1 MDTALPS
8 ISRTKVA
15 DRQLAHGVAVTTPHR
30 MHAIPLPDGFWTGHT
45 WLRIAYR
52 VVECG
57 VTVVMLAVAAPIMVI
72 EALLIKLESRGPAL
86 FWQRRVGQSVV
97 RRGSDI
103 AGRDDLIP
111 PEGGFQPDVMYL
123 VPEVIDFVKFR
134 TMYVDAPE
142 RFPELYDVKFGSTEA
157 FLASYYKGEND
168 PRVTPLGGFLRRTTL
183 DELQNLFLV
192 LSGKM
197 RLVGP
202 MPEGPWLVPYYT
214 PEQMLK
220 FAVKPGVTGLPQ
232 CSGRGQL
239 PIGEQIGLDLDYVRR
254 RSVWL
259 DIRILIQ
266 TLLSVLRRKGA
277 F

>member
-1 MDTALPS
+1 
-8 ISRTKVA
+8 
-15 DRQLAHGVAVTTPHR
+15 
-30 MHAIPLPDGFWTGHT
+30 
-45 WLRIAYR
+45 
-52 VVECG
+52 
-57 VTVVMLAVAAPIMVI
+57 
-72 EALLIKLESRGPAL
+72 
-86 FWQRRVGQSVV
+86 
-97 RRGSDI
+97 
-103 AGRDDLIP
+103 
-111 PEGGFQPDVMYL
+111 
-123 VPEVIDFVKFR
+123 
-134 TMYVDAPE
+134 MYVDARK
-142 RFPELYDVKFGSTEA
+142 RFPELYDVKFASTEA

-168 PRVTPLGGFLRRTTL
+168 PRVTPLGRFLRRTTL
-183 DELQNLFLV
+183 DELPNLFLV

-202 MPEGPWLVPYYT
+202 RPEGPWLVPYYT

-259 DIRILIQ
+259 DIRILVQ